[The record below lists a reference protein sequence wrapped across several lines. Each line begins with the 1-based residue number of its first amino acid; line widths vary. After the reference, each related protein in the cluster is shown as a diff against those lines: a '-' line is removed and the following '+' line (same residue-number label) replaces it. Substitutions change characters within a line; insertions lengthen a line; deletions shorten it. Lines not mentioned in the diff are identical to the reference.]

1 MIWKK
6 NKILDEIKKACSK
19 RIPNPFQ
26 ITDGTGYLDIF
37 AKKAI
42 SGDIQCHAPHRTE
55 TVEDV
60 LQFPGGNEKV
70 GDSVK
75 NKQVAL

>member
-1 MIWKK
+1 MIGKK

-19 RIPNPFQ
+19 RIPNPSKLR
-26 ITDGTGYLDIF
+26 IGTGYLDIL

-55 TVEDV
+55 TVEDFFAV
-60 LQFPGGNEKV
+60 PRRK
-70 GDSVK
+70 
-75 NKQVAL
+75 

>member
-6 NKILDEIKKACSK
+6 IKILDEIKKACSK

-26 ITDGTGYLDIF
+26 IWIGTGYLDIL

-42 SGDIQCHAPHRTE
+42 LGDIQCHAPHTE
-55 TVEDV
+55 TVEDFV
-60 LQFPGGNEKV
+60 QFPRGNEKV
-70 GDSVK
+70 RDSVK